1 LKMKKHVKFW
11 MASAMAISLVSFSS
25 CKKDD
30 NPDPDPQPQTIAEIA
45 AGNPDFSI
53 LVDALTRTNLLDAV
67 SDPDADLTV
76 FAPTNDAFVAL
87 LGELGLG
94 SLDAVEAA
102 LGTDG
107 LRNVV
112 LYHVLGAE
120 VKAADVTTGYVAT
133 LANRDTDQALSL
145 YISTAAGVKINDRAT
160 VTTADVDASNGV
172 IHIIDQVILPLSIFE
187 LLEVNPSFSALV
199 TALGVA
205 DGDLD
210 ALTSDPAAGPFTL
223 FAPQDEAFTAL
234 LQDLGLADLNALV
247 AALGTNGLSDVLL
260 YHVVAGNIRSTQVP
274 AGVVATVN
282 GENITISLT
291 SGVQITDANSNTV
304 TVTSVDIQ
312 GTNGVIHII
321 DGVLLP

>member
-1 LKMKKHVKFW
+1 MKKHVKTW
-11 MASAMAISLVSFSS
+11 MVSAIAISLFTLSA
-25 CKKDD
+25 CKKDENP
-30 NPDPDPQPQTIAEIA
+30 NPDPQAQTIAEIA

-53 LVDALTRTNLLDAV
+53 LVDALTRTGLLDAV
-67 SDPDADLTV
+67 SDPSAELTV

-107 LRNVV
+107 LRTVV

-120 VKAADVTTGYVAT
+120 VKAADVTTGYAAT
-133 LANRDTDQALSL
+133 LAVREANQSLSL
-145 YISTAAGVKINDRAT
+145 YLNTNSGVKINSRAT

-172 IHIIDQVILPLSIFE
+172 IHIIDRVILPLTIYE
-187 LLEVNPSFSALV
+187 LLEVNPQFSALT

-210 ALTSDPAAGPFTL
+210 GLTSDPAAGPFTL
-223 FAPQDEAFTAL
+223 FAPQDESFVAL
-234 LQDLGLADLNALV
+234 LQTLGLADLNALV
-247 AALGTNGLSDVLL
+247 GALGTDGLADVLL
-260 YHVVAGNIRSTQVP
+260 YHVVAGNVRSTQVP
-274 AGVVATVN
+274 SGLVPTVN
-282 GENITISLT
+282 GENISINLA

-304 TVTSVDIQ
+304 SVTTVDIQ

-321 DGVLLP
+321 NGVLLP

>member
-1 LKMKKHVKFW
+1 
-11 MASAMAISLVSFSS
+11 MAITLFSLSA

-30 NPDPDPQPQTIAEIA
+30 PTPTPQAQTIAEIA

-53 LVDALTRTNLLDAV
+53 LVDALTRTGLLDAV
-67 SDPDADLTV
+67 SDPDAELTV

-107 LRNVV
+107 LRTVV

-120 VKAADVTTGYVAT
+120 VKAADVTTGYAAT
-133 LANRDTDQALSL
+133 LANREANQPLSL
-145 YISTAAGVKINDRAT
+145 YINTSAGVKINARAT

-187 LLEVNPSFSALV
+187 LLEVNPNFSALT
-199 TALGVA
+199 TALTVA

-210 ALTSDPAAGPFTL
+210 ALTSDPVAGPFTL
-223 FAPQDEAFTAL
+223 FAPQDESFAAL
-234 LQDLGLADLNALV
+234 LQTLGLADLNALV
-247 AALGTNGLSDVLL
+247 GALGTDGLSDVLL
-260 YHVVAGNIRSTQVP
+260 YHVVAGNVRSSQVP
-274 AGVVATVN
+274 AGVVPTVN
-282 GENITISLT
+282 GENINISLAA
-291 SGVQITDANSNTV
+291 GVEITDANSNTV
-304 TVTSVDIQ
+304 DVTSVDIQ

-321 DGVLLP
+321 NGVLLP